1 MNRSSSR
8 SFIPCGVS
16 CVLVLIALCL
26 AICACS
32 GAALF
37 INRDSINALSNNVQE
52 QLDDIAT
59 QLPLVLETPAQTDP
73 AKPTG
78 IPVVGSSDP
87 KAGMPSEVK
96 KLFAP
101 FWEVWDLLHKNYV
114 DQPLDDQALMFGAL
128 QNMKTVAFAEPASEF
143 QPESTPQMP
152 TPTPVVPVPTRDPSA
167 NLFDPFWAVWKDI
180 KNQGTAVDNETL
192 MRAAIDGMLAATG
205 DKHTS
210 YMDPIVWKQA
220 NSDMAGE
227 YTGIGAWVD
236 TTGDYI
242 QVISPMKNSPAE
254 AAGLRAKDIVI
265 AVDGKDVTGIPGE
278 IVLQDILG
286 PAGEAVTLTI
296 RRGEEIL
303 DFTIV
308 RAKITVPVVEYEM
321 KPNNIGYIS
330 LRTFNE
336 NSTPQL
342 RAAIDDLKSQ
352 GMVGLVFDLR
362 DNGGG
367 LLSVA
372 IEVTSEF
379 IPKGVIMYEEYGDG
393 KITTYDAERGG
404 RATEI
409 PMIVLINEG
418 SASASEITA
427 GAIQDTGRAKLLGV
441 TSYGKGSV
449 QNWIPLTSE
458 ESGVRI
464 TIARWLTP
472 NRSQISEVGL
482 TPDIVVEMTD
492 ADYEAER
499 DPQLDKALELLVNP

>member
-1 MNRSSSR
+1 M
-8 SFIPCGVS
+8 
-16 CVLVLIALCL
+16 
-26 AICACS
+26 
-32 GAALF
+32 
-37 INRDSINALSNNVQE
+37 INRDRISTLTGNIQQ
-52 QLDDIAT
+52 QLNPSDT
-59 QLPLVLETPAQTDP
+59 QPSLGLETPDP
-73 AKPTG
+73 NAPTAPPAP
-78 IPVVGSSDP
+78 PVVGSTDP

-96 KLFAP
+96 RLFAP
-101 FWEVWDLLHKNYV
+101 FWEIWDLLHSNFV
-114 DQPLDDQALMFGAL
+114 DQPLDDQTLMFGAMQNL
-128 QNMKTVAFAEPASEF
+128 QTVAFSDPATQI
-143 QPESTPQMP
+143 QPENMPQVP
-152 TPTPVVPVPTRDPSA
+152 TPTVVVPVPTRVPGA
-167 NLFDPFWAVWKDI
+167 NLFDPFWSVWTDI
-180 KNQGTAVDNETL
+180 HNKGTTADDVTL
-192 MRAAIDGMLAATG
+192 MRAAIDGMLVATG

-210 YMDPIVWKQA
+210 YMDPVQWKQTNA
-220 NSDMAGE
+220 DMAGE

-254 AAGLRAKDIVI
+254 TAGLRAKDIVI
-265 AVDGKDVTGIPGE
+265 AVNGKDMTGIPGD

-286 PAGEAVTLTI
+286 PAGEAVTLTV

-336 NSTPQL
+336 NSTQQL
-342 RAAIDDLKSQ
+342 RDALDDLKSQ

-367 LLSVA
+367 LLDVA

-393 KITTYDAERGG
+393 TSITFDAKRGG

-427 GAIQDTGRAKLLGV
+427 GAIQDTGRARLLGV

-449 QNWIPLTSE
+449 QNWIPLTTE

-482 TPDIVVEMTD
+482 TPNILVERTD
-492 ADYEAER
+492 ADYEADR
-499 DPQLDKALELLVNP
+499 DPQLDAALQLLANP